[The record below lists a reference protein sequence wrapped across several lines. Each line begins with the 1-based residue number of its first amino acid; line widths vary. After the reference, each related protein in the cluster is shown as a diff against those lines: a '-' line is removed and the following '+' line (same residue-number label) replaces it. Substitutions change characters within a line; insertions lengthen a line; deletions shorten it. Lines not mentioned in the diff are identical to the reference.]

1 MISIGRLSD
10 SWGMLD
16 SMKFFSLVQLSLALT
31 AVALLSLPVAAS
43 AHQPRLVTG
52 TDTTV
57 SEPEISKAYYGQL
70 TGQPQTF
77 RISAMQPFDLYVN
90 ILVPDRADQKKDV
103 TATVTKIGDATTTL
117 AVLNKTTESPWKRMW
132 EAFGRDWYWQ
142 GEEYKTRAIPGEY
155 VVQVSSVQNDSRYS
169 LAIGEAEHFTA
180 RDGWNA
186 ARLIPTL
193 KNDFFGTSPAGF
205 ILSPFGIAYIVTLF
219 VAAFLFGLLYR
230 FLLKLLVQKGVR
242 AVTKNIGSSDRW
254 LRAALGLGLFV
265 GALFTS
271 WSPVLFFFAGFCL
284 FESLFS
290 WCGLYAALGK
300 NTCPVA

>member
-1 MISIGRLSD
+1 MLANMKLFPLVRVSIV
-10 SWGMLD
+10 
-16 SMKFFSLVQLSLALT
+16 FS
-31 AVALLSLPVAAS
+31 VAILFGLPFAAS

-57 SEPEISKAYYGQL
+57 SEPETSKAYYGQL
-70 TGQPQTF
+70 TGQPQSF
-77 RISAMQPFDLYVN
+77 HISAQQPFDLYVN

-117 AVLNKTTESPWKRMW
+117 AVLNGTAASPWKRMW
-132 EAFGRDWYWQ
+132 EEFGRDWYWQ
-142 GEEYKTRAIPGEY
+142 GEEYKQRATPGEY
-155 VVQVSSVQNDSRYS
+155 VVQVSSAQNDSRYS
-169 LAIGEAEHFTA
+169 LAIGEVEKFSA

-186 ARLIPTL
+186 ALLIPTL
-193 KNDFFGTSPAGF
+193 KKDFFGTSPAGF
-205 ILSPFGIAYIVTLF
+205 ILSPFGIAYVVTLF
-219 VAAFLFGLLYR
+219 LAAFLVGLLYR
-230 FLLKLLVQKGVR
+230 FVLKLLVQKGVR
-242 AVTKNIGSSDRW
+242 AVSKNIGSSDRW

-265 GALFTS
+265 GALLTS